1 MSDFRKIGTTRRF
14 PALCFSDIFG
24 LFARGRCPFCCT
36 RNFIKLSSSSRRI
49 LYVVP
54 TLDQSGAEKQLT
66 LLATGLAAEGHETQV
81 VALNRGGFFEEQLK
95 AAGIPVTVLNKRLRV
110 DPVTHGR
117 LRQVIRRFRPDI
129 VHSWLFSANTH
140 VRMLHSR
147 RSPWKCVV
155 AERCVDSWKAS
166 WQLFLDRRLKTSMDA
181 MVVNSESVAE
191 FYRDLG
197 VSDSRIRVIR
207 NGVAR
212 ADSTP
217 ADDSSRSEWRKK
229 FAIPEGAF
237 VVGSIGRLAR
247 QKRLESLLWA
257 LHLANMAETDVHG
270 VFAGVGPEWE
280 HLLELSEKYDITHC
294 SKFLGHQENS
304 DEFLA
309 GIDAFWLGSEFEGQ
323 SNSLMEAMAAGL
335 PVIVS
340 DIPAN
345 LELVTHD
352 ETGIVV
358 PLGDSAAFAT
368 AVRELKSNP
377 ELAARLGAAAR
388 KKMLDEFSVQ
398 AMIDQHRSLYDDLL
412 AGAPAS

>member
-1 MSDFRKIGTTRRF
+1 M
-14 PALCFSDIFG
+14 
-24 LFARGRCPFCCT
+24 
-36 RNFIKLSSSSRRI
+36 SSSSHRI
-49 LYVVP
+49 LYVLP

-66 LLATGLAAEGHETQV
+66 LLATGLAAEGHEIHV
-81 VALNRGGFFEEQLK
+81 VALNRGGYFEEQLK
-95 AAGIPVTVLNKRLRV
+95 VAGISVTVLNKRLRV

-147 RSPWKCVV
+147 RSTWKCVV

-191 FYRDLG
+191 FYRELG
-197 VSDSRIRVIR
+197 VADSLIRVIR
-207 NGVAR
+207 NGVGKGG
-212 ADSTP
+212 STP
-217 ADDSSRSEWRKK
+217 ADDSARTAWRDQL
-229 FAIPEGAF
+229 AIPKEAF

-257 LHLANMAETDVHG
+257 MHLANMAEPDVQG
-270 VFAGVGPEWE
+270 VFAGVGPERE
-280 HLLELSEKYDITHC
+280 HLLELADKYDIAHC
-294 SKFLGHQENS
+294 VKFPGHQEDS

-309 GIDAFWLGSEFEGQ
+309 GIDAFWLASEFEGQ

-345 LELVTHD
+345 RELVTHN

-368 AVRELKSNP
+368 ALRQLKLDRELAERLGS
-377 ELAARLGAAAR
+377 AARQ
-388 KKMLDEFSVQ
+388 KMLDEFSVQ
-398 AMIDQHRSLYDDLL
+398 AMIDQHRSLYNELL
-412 AGAPAS
+412 VDRRDP

>member
-24 LFARGRCPFCCT
+24 VFAQACCPLCCT
-36 RNFIKLSSSSRRI
+36 RDFIKLSSSSRRI

-66 LLATGLAAEGHETQV
+66 LLATGLAAKGNEIEV
-81 VALNRGGFFEEQLK
+81 VALNRGGYFEGQLK
-95 AAGIPVTVLNKRLRV
+95 NAGIPVTVLNKRLRV

-197 VSDSRIRVIR
+197 VPGELIHVIQ
-207 NGVAR
+207 NGVGK
-212 ADSTP
+212 ADSE
-217 ADDSSRSEWRKK
+217 SSDESIRTAWRKLV
-229 FAIPEGAF
+229 ALPRGAF

-247 QKRLESLLWA
+247 QKRLDSLLWA

-270 VFAGVGPEWE
+270 AFAGVGPERE
-280 HLLELSEKYDITHC
+280 HLLELSEKYDISHC
-294 SKFLGHQENS
+294 TKFLGHQESS

-368 AVRELKSNP
+368 ALRKLKSDP
-377 ELAARLGAAAR
+377 DLAARLGAAAR
-388 KKMLDEFSVQ
+388 QKMLDEFSVQ
-398 AMIDQHRSLYDDLL
+398 AMIDQHRSLYDELL
-412 AGAPAS
+412 AGDAAS